1 MIMMRIVVEKF
12 ILVASCY
19 GLDDKI
25 GLEFLMT
32 MMNTF
37 VMMMMVIF
45 DMMMVILF
53 LMIMMITFVMMMM
66 VKFVMIVV
74 ILSCDDDKK
83 DLYRR

>member
-1 MIMMRIVVEKF
+1 MIMMRILVEKF

-19 GLDDKI
+19 GLV
-25 GLEFLMT
+25 LEFLMT

-66 VKFVMIVV
+66 VKFVMIMV
-74 ILSCDDDKK
+74 ILSCDHDKK